1 MPARRNMKKTMKKPI
16 KKSMK
21 KTIKRSNN
29 LRGAGQARTKGNKQM
44 KRSKVKK
51 GSKRK
56 LTAWNLYTKKVF
68 ADMKKKDKNAKFR
81 DALKEASKTF
91 KK

>member
-1 MPARRNMKKTMKKPI
+1 MPARRNMKKTMKK
-16 KKSMK
+16 SM
-21 KTIKRSNN
+21 KRSNN
-29 LRGAGQARTKGNKQM
+29 LRGGKHTKGNKKLS
-44 KRSKVKK
+44 KRSK

-68 ADMKKKDKNAKFR
+68 ADMKKKDKNAKFK
-81 DALKEASKTF
+81 DALKEASRTF

>member
-1 MPARRNMKKTMKKPI
+1 MPKRR
-16 KKSMK
+16 SMK

-29 LRGAGQARTKGNKQM
+29 LRGAGHVTRRKGNKLVSK
-44 KRSKVKK
+44 KRSKGSKRSKRSK

-81 DALKEASKTF
+81 DALKEASRTF

>member
-1 MPARRNMKKTMKKPI
+1 MPARRNMKKTI
-16 KKSMK
+16 KKSM
-21 KTIKRSNN
+21 KRSNN
-29 LRGAGQARTKGNKQM
+29 LRGAGYVRTKGNKQM
-44 KRSKVKK
+44 KHMKSSKVKK

-68 ADMKKKDKNAKFR
+68 AAMKIKDKNAKFG
-81 DALKEASKTF
+81 DALKESSRTF